1 MENYKFSTLEYKRP
15 DLEARRTQLA
25 QWKAAVQH
33 AEDYAA
39 LRALML
45 EIDRETCELFTQY
58 SIAHIRHTLDTR
70 DEFYEAEIQ
79 YLQDT
84 LPTLSGA
91 EVALSEAIASSP
103 FRPDIEQEFGKQY
116 FVSMDLQKKLFCEAN
131 IPLRQQESRLT
142 NEYQKI
148 MATAEIPFDGKTLNL
163 YGVQKYFEHPDRAM
177 RAAAVKAYSKFYE
190 ANEPRL
196 EEIWDELIKIRNQ
209 MGKNLGYENYI
220 PVGYLE
226 QGRTDYGEKEVASF
240 REQVRTF
247 LVPLCQK
254 LYDAQ
259 AKRLGLDHVMCY
271 DEKLVFPDGN
281 AEPAGDDAF
290 MVKTAQKMYHEI
302 SPETGEFID
311 FMIDHELMDL
321 QNKPGK
327 ASTGYMTS
335 LPSLKAPFVFSCF
348 NHTIFD
354 MQVLTHELGH
364 AFAGYMA
371 MRSQPISDY
380 YSESTDIAEIH
391 SMSMEQFAY
400 PYAEWFF
407 GDQADKFRFAHLQE
421 ALTFVPFGVAVDE
434 FQHICYAHP
443 ELTPKERTY
452 QWHLLEESICRG
464 AATKTTRSLNAAAT
478 GTTSCTSICI
488 RSTIS
493 TIHSRPWV
501 QWSSRKNTPRI
512 RTPHGR
518 IISISAKPAAAAA
531 IWKRC
536 AMRICLT
543 PSRKALSSVPADMRR
558 KFCSSR
564 SQRRSSKH
572 SALLHTD
579 ILIPTLQNLKTGGEG
594 ACPLRRFVF
603 SSGYSSV

>member
-1 MENYKFSTLEYKRP
+1 M
-15 DLEARRTQLA
+15 
-25 QWKAAVQH
+25 
-33 AEDYAA
+33 
-39 LRALML
+39 
-45 EIDRETCELFTQY
+45 
-58 SIAHIRHTLDTR
+58 
-70 DEFYEAEIQ
+70 
-79 YLQDT
+79 
-84 LPTLSGA
+84 
-91 EVALSEAIASSP
+91 
-103 FRPDIEQEFGKQY
+103 
-116 FVSMDLQKKLFCEAN
+116 FCEAN

-163 YGVQKYFEHPDRAM
+163 YGVQKYFEHPDRAV
-177 RAAAVKAYSKFYE
+177 RAAAVRAYAKFYE
-190 ANEPRL
+190 DNEPRL
-196 EEIWDELIKIRNQ
+196 EEIWDELIRIRNQ
-209 MGKNLGYENYI
+209 MGKNIGYENYI

-240 REQVRTF
+240 REQVRMF

-259 AKRLGLDHVMCY
+259 AKRLGIDHVMWY
-271 DEKLVFPDGN
+271 DEKMVFPDGN
-281 AEPAGDDAF
+281 AEPAGERRLHGEDC
-290 MVKTAQKMYHEI
+290 
-302 SPETGEFID
+302 PEECTTRSARRPARFID

-434 FQHICYAHP
+434 FQHIMYQNP
-443 ELTPKERTY
+443 DLTPDQRNAEWLKLEKKYRPWIDFDNLPFYGRGAGWQRQLHIYECPFYYIDYCLSTMAALQFFLLSLDDHKDAWERYLKLVRRAGLASYTELL
-452 QWHLLEESICRG
+452 QTAGLKVPFEEGSVKGIAQQMTRWLEEHQVG
-464 AATKTTRSLNAAAT
+464 
-478 GTTSCTSICI
+478 
-488 RSTIS
+488 
-493 TIHSRPWV
+493 
-501 QWSSRKNTPRI
+501 
-512 RTPHGR
+512 
-518 IISISAKPAAAAA
+518 
-531 IWKRC
+531 
-536 AMRICLT
+536 
-543 PSRKALSSVPADMRR
+543 
-558 KFCSSR
+558 
-564 SQRRSSKH
+564 
-572 SALLHTD
+572 
-579 ILIPTLQNLKTGGEG
+579 
-594 ACPLRRFVF
+594 
-603 SSGYSSV
+603 

>member
-1 MENYKFSTLEYKRP
+1 
-15 DLEARRTQLA
+15 
-25 QWKAAVQH
+25 
-33 AEDYAA
+33 
-39 LRALML
+39 
-45 EIDRETCELFTQY
+45 
-58 SIAHIRHTLDTR
+58 
-70 DEFYEAEIQ
+70 
-79 YLQDT
+79 
-84 LPTLSGA
+84 
-91 EVALSEAIASSP
+91 
-103 FRPDIEQEFGKQY
+103 
-116 FVSMDLQKKLFCEAN
+116 
-131 IPLRQQESRLT
+131 
-142 NEYQKI
+142 
-148 MATAEIPFDGKTLNL
+148 
-163 YGVQKYFEHPDRAM
+163 
-177 RAAAVKAYSKFYE
+177 
-190 ANEPRL
+190 
-196 EEIWDELIKIRNQ
+196 

-259 AKRLGLDHVMCY
+259 ARRLGVDHVMWY
-271 DEKLVFPDGN
+271 DEKMVFPDGN
-281 AEPAGDDAF
+281 AEPAGDDEF

-452 QWHLLEESICRG
+452 QWHLLEEKYMPWRHYENDPFFERG
-464 AATKTTRSLNAAAT
+464 GYWYHKLHIYLYPFYYINYTLTTMGAMEFKKKYAEDNA
-478 GTTSCTSICI
+478 
-488 RSTIS
+488 R
-493 TIHSRPWV
+493 
-501 QWSSRKNTPRI
+501 
-512 RTPHGR
+512 
-518 IISISAKPAAAAA
+518 PAAAAA
-531 IWKRC
+531 ISKRC
-536 AMRICLT
+536 AMQICPT
-543 PSRKALSSVPADMRR
+543 PSRLALSRVPAGTRR
-558 KFCSSR
+558 TFCSSR
-564 SQRRSSKH
+564 WPRRSSKH

-603 SSGYSSV
+603 SSGYSSI

>member
-1 MENYKFSTLEYKRP
+1 MENYKFSTLPYQRP

-25 QWKAAVQH
+25 RWQDAVEQ
-33 AEDYAA
+33 AESFDA
-39 LRALML
+39 LRALLFEM
-45 EIDRETCELFTQY
+45 DRANGELSTQCA
-58 SIAHIRHTLDTR
+58 IAHIRHTLDTR
-70 DEFYEAEIQ
+70 DAFYEAEIH

-84 LPTLSGA
+84 LPTLGAA

-103 FRPDIEQEFGKQY
+103 FRPDIEREFGRQY
-116 FVSMDLQKKLFCEAN
+116 FVAIDLQKKQFCEAN
-131 IPLRQQESRLT
+131 VPLRQQESRLT

-148 MATAEIPFDGKTLNL
+148 MAAAEIPFDGKTLNL
-163 YGVQKYFEHPDRAM
+163 YGVQKYFEHPDRAV
-177 RAAAVKAYSKFYE
+177 RAAAVKAYSAFYE

-196 EEIWDELIKIRNQ
+196 EEIWDELIRIRNQ

-220 PVGYLE
+220 PLGYLE

-240 REQVRTF
+240 REQVRTV

-259 AKRLGLDHVMCY
+259 AKRLGIGHVMWH
-271 DEKLVFPDGN
+271 DEKMVFPDGN
-281 AEPAGDDAF
+281 AEPAGDAGF
-290 MVKTAQKMYHEI
+290 MVETARKMYHEI

-311 FMIDHELMDL
+311 FMIDHQLMDL
-321 QNKPGK
+321 ENKPGK

-380 YSESTDIAEIH
+380 YSETTDIAEIH

-400 PYAEWFF
+400 PYAQWFF

-434 FQHICYAHP
+434 FQHICYADP
-443 ELTPKERTY
+443 QLTPKERTY
-452 QWHLLEESICRG
+452 QWRLLEEKYMPWRKYDNDAFMERG
-464 AATKTTRSLNAAAT
+464 GYWYHKLHIYLYPFYYINYTLTTMGAMEFKKKYAEDKAAAWQDYLKL
-478 GTTSCTSICI
+478 C
-488 RSTIS
+488 
-493 TIHSRPWV
+493 
-501 QWSSRKNTPRI
+501 
-512 RTPHGR
+512 
-518 IISISAKPAAAAA
+518 
-531 IWKRC
+531 
-536 AMRICLT
+536 
-543 PSRKALSSVPADMRR
+543 
-558 KFCSSR
+558 
-564 SQRRSSKH
+564 
-572 SALLHTD
+572 
-579 ILIPTLQNLKTGGEG
+579 KTGGSRSYLETLRYANLADPFEAG
-594 ACPLRRFVF
+594 SVARACGYAEDILLRQLAEQEK
-603 SSGYSSV
+603 

>member
-1 MENYKFSTLEYKRP
+1 MIDTYKFSTLEYKRP
-15 DLEARRTQLA
+15 DLEARRAKLA
-25 QWKAAVQH
+25 EWKNAAVH
-33 AEDYAA
+33 AESYAA
-39 LRALML
+39 LRALMF
-45 EIDRETCELFTQY
+45 EIDRGTCELFTQY

-70 DEFYEAEIQ
+70 DEFYETEIA

-91 EVALSEAIASSP
+91 EVELSEAIASSP

-116 FVSMDLQKKLFCEAN
+116 FVSIDLQKKLYCEAN
-131 IPLRQQESRLT
+131 VPLRQQESRLT
-142 NEYQKI
+142 
-148 MATAEIPFDGKTLNL
+148 
-163 YGVQKYFEHPDRAM
+163 
-177 RAAAVKAYSKFYE
+177 
-190 ANEPRL
+190 NEPRL

-226 QGRTDYGEKEVASF
+226 QGRTDYGEQEVASF

-259 AKRLGLDHVMCY
+259 AKRLGLDHIMCY
-271 DEKLVFPDGN
+271 DEKMVFPDGN

-452 QWHLLEESICRG
+452 QWHLLEEKYMPWRHYENDPFFERG
-464 AATKTTRSLNAAAT
+464 GYWYHKLHIYLYPFYYINYTLTTMGAMEFKKKYAEDKAAA
-478 GTTSCTSICI
+478 
-488 RSTIS
+488 
-493 TIHSRPWV
+493 W
-501 QWSSRKNTPRI
+501 QDY
-512 RTPHGR
+512 
-518 IISISAKPAAAAA
+518 
-531 IWKRC
+531 
-536 AMRICLT
+536 L
-543 PSRKALSSVPADMRR
+543 
-558 KFCSSR
+558 
-564 SQRRSSKH
+564 
-572 SALLHTD
+572 
-579 ILIPTLQNLKTGGEG
+579 NLCKTGGSRSYLETLRYANLSNPFEAG
-594 ACPLRRFVF
+594 SVARAC
-603 SSGYSSV
+603 GYAEDILLKQIAEQAQNV

>member
-15 DLEARRTQLA
+15 DLETRRAKLA
-25 QWKAAVQH
+25 QWKAAVGQ
-33 AEDYAA
+33 AESYEA
-39 LRALML
+39 LRSLIF
-45 EIDRETCELFTQY
+45 EIDRESCELFTQY

-70 DEFYEAEIQ
+70 DEFYEAEIN

-84 LPTLSGA
+84 LPTLSGD
-91 EVALSEAIASSP
+91 EVALSEAIAASP
-103 FRPDIEQEFGKQY
+103 FRADIEREFGKQY

-148 MATAEIPFDGKTLNL
+148 MATAEISFDGKTLNL
-163 YGVQKYFEHPDRAM
+163 YGVQKYFEHPDRRV

-190 ANEPRL
+190 DNEPRL
-196 EEIWDELIKIRNQ
+196 EEIWSELIRIRNQ

-259 AKRLGLDHVMCY
+259 AKRLGIDHVMWY
-271 DEKLVFPDGN
+271 DEKMVFPDGN

-452 QWHLLEESICRG
+452 QWHLLEEKYMPWRRYENDAFFARG
-464 AATKTTRSLNAAAT
+464 GYWYHKLHIYLYPFYYIDYCLAQTAALEFWSLSQKDYKDAWQRYLRFVSFGGKKSFKELCAAA
-478 GTTSCTSICI
+478 GIDDPFGE
-488 RSTIS
+488 
-493 TIHSRPWV
+493 HALNGV
-501 QWSSRKNTPRI
+501 A
-512 RTPHGR
+512 RTANAWLDSNG
-518 IISISAKPAAAAA
+518 
-531 IWKRC
+531 
-536 AMRICLT
+536 
-543 PSRKALSSVPADMRR
+543 
-558 KFCSSR
+558 
-564 SQRRSSKH
+564 
-572 SALLHTD
+572 
-579 ILIPTLQNLKTGGEG
+579 
-594 ACPLRRFVF
+594 
-603 SSGYSSV
+603 

>member
-1 MENYKFSTLEYKRP
+1 MIDNYKFSTLEYKRP
-15 DLEARRTQLA
+15 DLEARRAKLA
-25 QWKAAVQH
+25 EWKNAAVH
-33 AEDYAA
+33 AESYAA
-39 LRALML
+39 LRALMF

-84 LPTLSGA
+84 LPTLSGD
-91 EVALSEAIASSP
+91 EVALSEAIAASP
-103 FRPDIEQEFGKQY
+103 FRADIERDLGKQY
-116 FVSMDLQKKLFCEAN
+116 FVSMDLQKKLYCEAN
-131 IPLRQQESRLT
+131 VPLRQQESRLT

-148 MATAEIPFDGKTLNL
+148 MATAEIPFDGKNLNL
-163 YGVQKYFEHPDRAM
+163 YGVQKYFEHPDRAI

-190 ANEPRL
+190 DNEPRL
-196 EEIWDELIKIRNQ
+196 EQIWDELIRIRNQ

-240 REQVRTF
+240 REQVRTV
-247 LVPLCQK
+247 LVPLCKK

-259 AKRLGLDHVMCY
+259 AKRLGVDHVMWY
-271 DEKLVFPDGN
+271 DEKMVFPDGN

-452 QWHLLEESICRG
+452 QWHLLEEKYMPWRHYENDPFFERG
-464 AATKTTRSLNAAAT
+464 GYWYHKLHIYLYPFYYINYTLTTMGAMEFKKKYAEDKAAA
-478 GTTSCTSICI
+478 
-488 RSTIS
+488 
-493 TIHSRPWV
+493 W
-501 QWSSRKNTPRI
+501 QDY
-512 RTPHGR
+512 
-518 IISISAKPAAAAA
+518 
-531 IWKRC
+531 
-536 AMRICLT
+536 L
-543 PSRKALSSVPADMRR
+543 
-558 KFCSSR
+558 
-564 SQRRSSKH
+564 
-572 SALLHTD
+572 
-579 ILIPTLQNLKTGGEG
+579 NLCKTGGSRSYLETLRYANLSNPFEAG
-594 ACPLRRFVF
+594 SVARAC
-603 SSGYSSV
+603 GYAEDILLKQIAEQAQNV

>member
-1 MENYKFSTLEYKRP
+1 MNDYKFSTLEYKRP
-15 DLEARRTQLA
+15 DLEARREKLA
-25 QWKAAVQH
+25 GWKGAVEH
-33 AEDYAA
+33 AQSYDA

-45 EIDRETCELFTQY
+45 EIDRETCELATQY

-70 DEFYEAEIQ
+70 DEFYEAEIA
-79 YLQDT
+79 YLQNT

-91 EVALSEAIASSP
+91 EVALSEAIAASP
-103 FRPDIEQEFGKQY
+103 YRADIEQEYGKQY
-116 FVSMDLQKKLFCEAN
+116 FVAMDLQKKLYYEEN

-163 YGVQKYFEHPDRAM
+163 YGLQKYFEHPDRAV
-177 RAAAVKAYSKFYE
+177 RAAAIKAYSNFYE
-190 ANEPRL
+190 SNEPRL
-196 EEIWDELIKIRNQ
+196 EEIWDELIRIRNQ

-240 REQVRTF
+240 REQVRTV

-259 AKRLGLDHVMCY
+259 ARRLGIDHVMCY
-271 DEKLVFPDGN
+271 DEKMVFPDGN

-452 QWHLLEESICRG
+452 QWHLLEEKYMPWRRYENDAFFARG
-464 AATKTTRSLNAAAT
+464 GYWYHKLHIYLYPFYYINYTLTTMGAMEFKKKYAEDRDAAWQDYLNL
-478 GTTSCTSICI
+478 C
-488 RSTIS
+488 
-493 TIHSRPWV
+493 
-501 QWSSRKNTPRI
+501 
-512 RTPHGR
+512 
-518 IISISAKPAAAAA
+518 
-531 IWKRC
+531 
-536 AMRICLT
+536 
-543 PSRKALSSVPADMRR
+543 
-558 KFCSSR
+558 
-564 SQRRSSKH
+564 
-572 SALLHTD
+572 
-579 ILIPTLQNLKTGGEG
+579 KTGGSRSYLETLRYVNLSNPFTPG
-594 ACPLRRFVF
+594 SVERAC
-603 SSGYSSV
+603 GYAAEILLGQIERQEQNA

>member
-1 MENYKFSTLEYKRP
+1 MENYRFSTLEYKRP
-15 DLEARRTQLA
+15 DLEAHRAQLA
-25 QWKAAVQH
+25 QWKDAVAH
-33 AEDYAA
+33 AESYTA
-39 LRALML
+39 LRTLML
-45 EIDRETCELFTQY
+45 EIDRKSCELSTQY

-70 DEFYEAEIQ
+70 DEFYEAEIA

-84 LPTLSGA
+84 LPTLSGD

-190 ANEPRL
+190 NNEPRL
-196 EEIWDELIKIRNQ
+196 EEIWDELIRIRNQ

-259 AKRLGLDHVMCY
+259 ARRLGLDHVMCY
-271 DEKLVFPDGN
+271 DEKMVFPDGN
-281 AEPAGDDAF
+281 AEPAGDDEF

-452 QWHLLEESICRG
+452 QWHLLEEKYMPWRKYDNDAFMERG
-464 AATKTTRSLNAAAT
+464 GYWYHKLHIYLYPFYYINYTLTTMGAMEFKKKYAEDKAAAWQDYLNLCKV
-478 GTTSCTSICI
+478 GG
-488 RSTIS
+488 
-493 TIHSRPWV
+493 SRGYLETLRYANLSDPFEAGSV
-501 QWSSRKNTPRI
+501 ERACGYAEEILLAQM
-512 RTPHGR
+512 G
-518 IISISAKPAAAAA
+518 AQEQ
-531 IWKRC
+531 
-536 AMRICLT
+536 
-543 PSRKALSSVPADMRR
+543 KA
-558 KFCSSR
+558 
-564 SQRRSSKH
+564 
-572 SALLHTD
+572 
-579 ILIPTLQNLKTGGEG
+579 
-594 ACPLRRFVF
+594 
-603 SSGYSSV
+603 